1 MCNAFTDGNLIGGM
15 SITDHLLEST
25 RCFSYIKVPYD
36 GILCKHFGPAC
47 MFASLLFSCS
57 FRFVSTFVAL
67 VAVCLGVDCD
77 IIAFYWLVK

>member
-47 MFASLLFSCS
+47 MFAS
-57 FRFVSTFVAL
+57 
-67 VAVCLGVDCD
+67 
-77 IIAFYWLVK
+77 